1 MTEDEFP
8 PPVEFPIDEVQP
20 QKSPGGVWIP
30 TEEEMKFMTERQPDA
45 DEILD
50 SYRRL
55 AEADD
60 HRRQAEKAFKVARE
74 VGESEEHQE
83 VDDPSVDV
91 ADRNSPYYVPPSIH
105 VGEE

>member
-45 DEILD
+45 D
-50 SYRRL
+50 
-55 AEADD
+55 
-60 HRRQAEKAFKVARE
+60 
-74 VGESEEHQE
+74 
-83 VDDPSVDV
+83 
-91 ADRNSPYYVPPSIH
+91 
-105 VGEE
+105 